1 MVLTWGESRGE
12 HLKLDVLAPPPLLDE
27 PTPNE
32 SEMEMGGAEMHVRT
46 DGRTDVRHSSE
57 ERSRS
62 GEETLYLHT

>member
-1 MVLTWGESRGE
+1 MGRVERRASKIRRPG
-12 HLKLDVLAPPPLLDE
+12 PPLLLDE
-27 PTPNE
+27 PTLNE

-46 DGRTDVRHSSE
+46 DGQTDVRHSSE